1 MRKFKKALAFA
12 LASAMIVSAV
22 PASAAAKTNSAKG
35 TKTTIYTYTVDKSKQ
50 GNGNNKKSWI
60 KVTTKKGY
68 TYKLVNKTK
77 DIVSSISKTGFEAK
91 KPGTAK
97 INVNFYKNGK
107 YVETKSVKITEYL

>member
-35 TKTTIYTYTVDKSKQ
+35 TKSTIYTYTVDKSKKA
-50 GNGNNKKSWI
+50 NANNKRSWI

-68 TYKLVNKTK
+68 TYKLVNKTTS
-77 DIVSSISKTGFEAK
+77 IVSLTKTRVEAK
-91 KPGTAK
+91 KAGTAK

-107 YVETKSVKITEYL
+107 YVETKSVKITE